1 MGVEIMMGASY
12 LKYRLAVCFPCA
24 IANIFASY
32 TLSILVPQKNYPI
45 KIQNRSLMNGMHL
58 FQPGLWW
65 GILIVIWSVQFSFH
79 YSLAVLIE
87 FGCMLIFVWLF
98 VSSVNWWFQEVGSCI
113 FCLCDKHN
121 FGWFGSRL
129 RSERTENV
137 NPRLESAVHCEET
150 LPFFDLNGRQE
161 KDPHPISFV
170 ENNASNGLAGR
181 NVGITVN

>member
-1 MGVEIMMGASY
+1 MRLKHTQNKTQLPMFRPQLLDHIWATLGFTHWSKFEIVVFGASY
-12 LKYRLAVCFPCA
+12 LRVSVWFPCA

-58 FQPGLWW
+58 FQLGLWW
-65 GILIVIWSVQFSFH
+65 GILIVIRSVQFSFH

-113 FCLCDKHN
+113 FCSCDKHN
-121 FGWFGSRL
+121 FG
-129 RSERTENV
+129 
-137 NPRLESAVHCEET
+137 
-150 LPFFDLNGRQE
+150 
-161 KDPHPISFV
+161 
-170 ENNASNGLAGR
+170 
-181 NVGITVN
+181 